1 MKQTGKQRRRHQLT
15 YPRGER
21 TFTNTVIR
29 WDQVCAAIFGGMAAS
44 GSVSWPTPLAKC
56 SRPKDGQKVIIKKL
70 SGGTLALSGCAEM
83 CELSE
88 LSELSAG
95 AIPKVGQPKM
105 SEFALAAKPGR
116 SVVLQ
121 MAGPATG
128 KTNPAGR
135 VEWS

>member
-1 MKQTGKQRRRHQLT
+1 
-15 YPRGER
+15 
-21 TFTNTVIR
+21 
-29 WDQVCAAIFGGMAAS
+29 
-44 GSVSWPTPLAKC
+44 
-56 SRPKDGQKVIIKKL
+56 
-70 SGGTLALSGCAEM
+70 M

-88 LSELSAG
+88 VSELSAG